1 MLRAM
6 RTMVD
11 RAMLTQ
17 LKRYAD
23 ASDTTTAY
31 RRHARVGVYMGER
44 VGCVSKPIC
53 LLKRGAP
60 ASVYSERIQTRRS
73 VSGGRGGRREGAG
86 RPSGSGWRPA
96 VTELRAAAA
105 EKLASVIGSASDPLS
120 VVIDAACNEDL
131 DIATRLG
138 AASIALPY
146 LYPRLSA
153 TQVSA
158 TVTTIKTDHGAVLDR
173 LAERIERLVGPP
185 RRHIAGRQRYEHRQ
199 GEATEA
205 PECRMMRPNREHAD
219 RCSPSPHGWHA

>member
-1 MLRAM
+1 
-6 RTMVD
+6 
-11 RAMLTQ
+11 
-17 LKRYAD
+17 
-23 ASDTTTAY
+23 
-31 RRHARVGVYMGER
+31 
-44 VGCVSKPIC
+44 
-53 LLKRGAP
+53 
-60 ASVYSERIQTRRS
+60 
-73 VSGGRGGRREGAG
+73 
-86 RPSGSGWRPA
+86 

-105 EKLASVIGSASDPLS
+105 EKLATVIGSANDPLA

-185 RRHIAGRQRYEHRQ
+185 AID
-199 GEATEA
+199 GEVSEADKAVIEVVEPPTEA
-205 PECRMMRPNREHAD
+205 A
-219 RCSPSPHGWHA
+219 A